1 MSQGHRNQIS
11 DTNVQSSDAVALK
24 NALQAIVDEFGVDKN
39 DIGKLLQGIS
49 AGQKVVD
56 DIQQPKLHKDKE
68 LIYDDPSCYIY
79 RRNNTKNKYW
89 YYRHY
94 DKDTRQRYV
103 KSLATTDH
111 TIAITAARV
120 IYQQVKSKVL
130 QGHKLKN
137 ISTPELINLFLK
149 REQLKISDIPK
160 QGITPKVYKTKV
172 ITCRYWQW
180 FIDDLK
186 YTKTAIDQIPLSKV
200 RDFGYWLMILPKFG
214 RGSNNTSRSPEVVN
228 NCITTIMQMYRD
240 VGVRDGYISSDKVPV
255 IDKLSQKNDGTL
267 KRDIL
272 SLEQYD
278 KLWRWMQY
286 KYCKESDIDDRE
298 RQKRVIFSKLVGV
311 LSNTGLRSSELLG
324 LKVNDVYPNPLDKD
338 KDTDNMLVR
347 VTPSNSKTGVGRTLV
362 APIKKRI
369 VAIKEAYAE
378 LGMHSSPNDYL
389 FRSTQGRGKVKSFSR
404 ETLANRFK
412 QVLQSSGL
420 QDEIDAEG
428 MIINLYSLRHQY
440 ISWRIRYG
448 NVPLP
453 LLSRAVGNSVQVL
466 MQKYAHIQ
474 VESQADVLTKA
485 QGFLKMS
492 ETDLSTNLYNS
503 DDDYNG

>member
-1 MSQGHRNQIS
+1 MSQGNINQIS
-11 DTNVQSSDAVALK
+11 DTKVQSADTDALN
-24 NALQAIVDEFGVDKN
+24 NALQAIVDEFGIDKS

-49 AGQKVVD
+49 AGKKVVD
-56 DIQQPKLHKDKE
+56 DIQQPKLHKDKD
-68 LIYDDPSCYIY
+68 LIYEDPSCYIY

-94 DKDTRQRYV
+94 DKHTKQRYV
-103 KSLATTDH
+103 KSLATTDK

-149 REQLKISDIPK
+149 RENLKISDVPK
-160 QGITPKVYKTKV
+160 QGITIKRYESKV

-180 FIDDLK
+180 YIEDLK

-200 RDFGYWLMILPKFG
+200 RDFGYWLMRLPKFG
-214 RGSNNTSRSPEVVN
+214 RGANDNPRSPEVIN

-240 VGVRDGYISSDKVPV
+240 VGVRDGYISSDKVPM
-255 IDKLSQKNDGTL
+255 IDKLNQKNDGTL

-278 KLWRWMQY
+278 KLWRWMQH
-286 KYCKESDIDDRE
+286 KYCKEVDIDDRE
-298 RQKRVIFSKLVGV
+298 RQKRIIFSKIVGV
-311 LSNTGLRSSELLG
+311 LCNTGLRSSEMLG

-347 VTPSNSKTGVGRTLV
+347 VTPVNSKTGVGRTLV

-369 VAIKEAYAE
+369 IAIKEAYAK
-378 LGMHSSPNDYL
+378 LGMHCSPNDYL
-389 FRSTQGRGKVKSFSR
+389 FRSTQGRGKVKPYTR

-412 QVLQSSGL
+412 KVLEMSGI
-420 QDEIDAEG
+420 QDDIDEQG
-428 MIINLYSLRHQY
+428 MVINLYSCRHQY

-453 LLSRAVGNSVQVL
+453 LLSRAVGNSVSVL
-466 MQKYAHIQ
+466 MKKYAHIQ

-492 ETDLSTNLYNS
+492 ETDLTTNLYNS
-503 DDDYNG
+503 DDELNG

>member
-1 MSQGHRNQIS
+1 M
-11 DTNVQSSDAVALK
+11 
-24 NALQAIVDEFGVDKN
+24 
-39 DIGKLLQGIS
+39 
-49 AGQKVVD
+49 
-56 DIQQPKLHKDKE
+56 
-68 LIYDDPSCYIY
+68 
-79 RRNNTKNKYW
+79 
-89 YYRHY
+89 
-94 DKDTRQRYV
+94 
-103 KSLATTDH
+103 
-111 TIAITAARV
+111 
-120 IYQQVKSKVL
+120 
-130 QGHKLKN
+130 
-137 ISTPELINLFLK
+137 
-149 REQLKISDIPK
+149 
-160 QGITPKVYKTKV
+160 
-172 ITCRYWQW
+172 
-180 FIDDLK
+180 
-186 YTKTAIDQIPLSKV
+186 
-200 RDFGYWLMILPKFG
+200 
-214 RGSNNTSRSPEVVN
+214 
-228 NCITTIMQMYRD
+228 
-240 VGVRDGYISSDKVPV
+240 
-255 IDKLSQKNDGTL
+255 
-267 KRDIL
+267 
-272 SLEQYD
+272 
-278 KLWRWMQY
+278 
-286 KYCKESDIDDRE
+286 
-298 RQKRVIFSKLVGV
+298 